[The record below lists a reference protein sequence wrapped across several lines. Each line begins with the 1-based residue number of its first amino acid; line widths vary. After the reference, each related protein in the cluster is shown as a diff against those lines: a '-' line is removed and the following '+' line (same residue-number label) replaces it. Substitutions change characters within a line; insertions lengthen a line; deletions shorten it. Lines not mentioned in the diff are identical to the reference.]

1 MAMGLLMPALTYSF
15 TGQASEPGVQLHR
28 LTDLTMLRYA
38 IILDLPGSQIMEMID
53 HLGQPG
59 HSGFSVE
66 ELQGFMNTPAA
77 TGTQIWPPNAAIE
90 KSFTMALR
98 DSVRALLATRPITS
112 VEGFRS
118 GKLLT
123 AYDQREQE
131 LLAYGEAVR
140 RPRLLALKRD
150 SLVRHMVIDVLAG
163 PRHNEWR
170 IRFIARTAT
179 FGPAILVS
187 ENGRRLPGKGLAAA
201 AVKMS
206 AGPAAGRPLWEPAA
220 ARYSGFP

>member
-1 MAMGLLMPALTYSF
+1 MSDIFYAIHTELSFYERWVRHSQPSSGDRDARRAEADKNFLQYRMRIGALQTEIDAYF
-15 TGQASEPGVQLHR
+15 GQASEPGVQLHR

-77 TGTQIWPPNAAIE
+77 TGTQIWPPCAAIE
-90 KSFTMALR
+90 KSFAIALR
-98 DSVRALLATRPITS
+98 DSVQALLATRPITS

-123 AYDQREQE
+123 AYDQRE
-131 LLAYGEAVR
+131 
-140 RPRLLALKRD
+140 
-150 SLVRHMVIDVLAG
+150 
-163 PRHNEWR
+163 
-170 IRFIARTAT
+170 
-179 FGPAILVS
+179 
-187 ENGRRLPGKGLAAA
+187 
-201 AVKMS
+201 
-206 AGPAAGRPLWEPAA
+206 
-220 ARYSGFP
+220 